1 MSKGD
6 LSIQYGWLV
15 YEAGEHTC
23 AGGTPESGGAHETG
37 CGFLPDLD
45 LTKLDGWPR
54 ADAHT
59 AAIAEAA
66 REYVRVLDAWARGE
80 GVSRAAALNA
90 LVAAV
95 VAEREARPSTH
106 PNPQP

>member
-23 AGGTPESGGAHETG
+23 AGGTPESGGAHEPG
-37 CGFLPDLD
+37 CGFLPELD

-54 ADAHT
+54 VDAHT

-66 REYVRVLDAWARGE
+66 REFVRIRRAHLDHGPLLSARK
-80 GVSRAAALNA
+80 AAHDALI
-90 LVAAV
+90 AAV
-95 VAEREARPSTH
+95 EAERAERGQA
-106 PNPQP
+106 

>member
-23 AGGTPESGGAHETG
+23 AGGTPESGGAHEPG
-37 CGFLPDLD
+37 CGFLPELD

-54 ADAHT
+54 VDAHA
-59 AAIAEAA
+59 AAIAEKA
-66 REYVRVLDAWARGE
+66 REWRAALDAAQAPGVTTTEEIRALALLDDAE
-80 GVSRAAALNA
+80 GALAAA
-90 LVAAV
+90 VD
-95 VAEREARPSTH
+95 AEREGR
-106 PNPQP
+106 

>member
-15 YEAGEHTC
+15 CEAGEHTC
-23 AGGTPESGGAHETG
+23 AGGTPESGGAHEPG
-37 CGFLPDLD
+37 CGFLPELD

-54 ADAHT
+54 ADART

-66 REYVRVLDAWARGE
+66 REYVTARRRFRNFVPTQRADDVAWAT
-80 GVSRAAALNA
+80 LT
-90 LVAAV
+90 AAV
-95 VAEREARPSTH
+95 DAEREGR
-106 PNPQP
+106 